1 MRTFLTIFA
10 TLLLSL
16 TSAQAADVVT
26 DTQPQGGQVEPTLPE
41 GEIRIRSGIIIL
53 GKICQYMAEVNSNE
67 TAEAAVP
74 RLMALLEEMQA
85 WSQSF
90 ASLPPLS
97 ETELIAYEERYLPT
111 ITKINSI
118 IEAQA
123 ARIAAAEYYG
133 SRNLPA
139 VLVRFAQLGQP

>member
-1 MRTFLTIFA
+1 MKTPFFLLAGI
-10 TLLLSL
+10 LSL
-16 TSAQAADVVT
+16 TACAAADIVA
-26 DTQPQGGQVEPTLPE
+26 DPQASKEVHAPVLPE
-41 GEIRIRSGIIIL
+41 GELRIRSGIVIL
-53 GKICQYMAEVNSNE
+53 GKICQYMAEVNNHD

-74 RLMALLEEMQA
+74 RLMALLEEMQT

-97 ETELIAYEERYLPT
+97 ETEICVYEERYLPT
-111 ITKINSI
+111 ITKINTI

-123 ARIAAAEYYG
+123 SRIAAAEYYG

>member
-1 MRTFLTIFA
+1 MKTVLYILPVLAFLSAPANAEVVDSA
-10 TLLLSL
+10 TRSE
-16 TSAQAADVVT
+16 AP
-26 DTQPQGGQVEPTLPE
+26 QPVLPE
-41 GEIRIRSGIIIL
+41 GEQRIRSGIIIL
-53 GKICQYMAEVNSNE
+53 GKICQYMAEVKDHD

-74 RLMALLEEMQA
+74 RLMALLEEMQV

-90 ASLPPLS
+90 NNLPPLS
-97 ETELIAYEERYLPT
+97 EVELLAYEERYLPT
-111 ITKINSI
+111 IHKINSI
-118 IEAQA
+118 LESQA

>member
-1 MRTFLTIFA
+1 MNAFLKIA
-10 TLLLSL
+10 AALLCL
-16 TSAQAADVVT
+16 TTAGAADIVT
-26 DTQPQGGQVEPTLPE
+26 PAPQPQKNQAPVLPE
-41 GEIRIRSGIIIL
+41 GEIRIRNGIIIL
-53 GKICQYMAEVNSNE
+53 GKICQYMSEVNCHD

-97 ETELIAYEERYLPT
+97 EPERVAYEERYLPT
-111 ITKINSI
+111 ISRINSML
-118 IEAQA
+118 ESQA

-139 VLVRFAQLGQP
+139 VLVRFVQLGNP

>member
-1 MRTFLTIFA
+1 MKTPLFLLAGI
-10 TLLLSL
+10 LSL
-16 TSAQAADVVT
+16 TACAAADIVA
-26 DTQPQGGQVEPTLPE
+26 DPQASKEVQAPVLPE
-41 GEIRIRSGIIIL
+41 GELRIRSGIVIL
-53 GKICQYMAEVNSNE
+53 GKICQYMSEVNCHD

-97 ETELIAYEERYLPT
+97 EPERVAYEERYLPT
-111 ITKINSI
+111 ISRINSI
-118 IEAQA
+118 LESQA

-139 VLVRFAQLGQP
+139 VLVRFVQLGNP

>member
-1 MRTFLTIFA
+1 M
-10 TLLLSL
+10 
-16 TSAQAADVVT
+16 
-26 DTQPQGGQVEPTLPE
+26 
-41 GEIRIRSGIIIL
+41 
-53 GKICQYMAEVNSNE
+53 
-67 TAEAAVP
+67 P

-97 ETELIAYEERYLPT
+97 EPERVAYEERYLPT
-111 ITKINSI
+111 ISRINSI
-118 IEAQA
+118 LESQA

-139 VLVRFAQLGQP
+139 VLVRFVQLGNP

>member
-1 MRTFLTIFA
+1 MKTVLYILPVLAFL
-10 TLLLSL
+10 
-16 TSAQAADVVT
+16 SAPASAEVVDST
-26 DTQPQGGQVEPTLPE
+26 TRSEAPQPVLPE
-41 GEIRIRSGIIIL
+41 GEQRIRSGIIIL
-53 GKICQYMAEVNSNE
+53 GKICQYMAEVKDHD

-74 RLMALLEEMQA
+74 RLMALLEEMQV

-90 ASLPPLS
+90 NNLPPLS
-97 ETELIAYEERYLPT
+97 EVELLAYEERYLPT
-111 ITKINSI
+111 IHKINSI
-118 IEAQA
+118 LESQA